1 MHELHDIATSTDW
14 IVLIVYVSAI
24 LLFGAYF
31 SKYNK
36 DTTDFFFGGR
46 RFTWWLVAISIV
58 ATGVS
63 SHSFIKYSAKGF
75 QYGFSSTMAYMNDWF
90 FMPFFMFGWLPI
102 IIYSKVRSI
111 PEYFE
116 RRFSPFTRFLVTVIQ
131 LVYLIGYIGIGFLT
145 MSKALLPM
153 MPESVTIFG
162 LSIHIGLTF
171 IVTVIAIITGSYI
184 TFGGQTAVI
193 FTDLLQGVKLLLSG
207 ILIFILGLVFLG
219 GWGNFWHSLPIEWKL
234 PLAHFNNPP
243 DFNFIGIFW
252 QDAIGGSVFFT
263 FLNMGLVMRFMATKN
278 VQEGRKAAAFN
289 ILFMLPL
296 SAFVVSNAGWL
307 AKAISVARPD
317 LIPADTNPDY
327 IFVVVTKI
335 LAFPGLFG
343 FLIAT
348 LVGALTTTISAL
360 LNAAA
365 AIYMN
370 DVEKT
375 IKAWLHKGKSP
386 VVQNEKKALFNAR
399 LATAVFTILG
409 ALAVIPYNTF
419 KTVYEAHGYFEATIT
434 PPLVVAIMFGVFWKR
449 YSSVSI
455 VTTLIGGISFMV
467 LGFHFPY
474 LLIKPFAHGT
484 PYTVEHPYMYIGA
497 LYNLLACFVV
507 ALLTTLLQNQ
517 FKKAVDWLKRRE
529 NHKTVI
535 GVLISFTVI
544 VVMMDIFKLA
554 TVEILFIL
562 TFLMTLSIALISS
575 YYSKYDPVKHT
586 AGLTVWSVRQ
596 AKEWFKGRKL
606 NEREGGTVKMNWKLK
621 ETDDDFANF
630 SVRDMEQMAADVG
643 DLVYISDA
651 RKYLGGLKSVHTSF
665 GEPHYETGVVYIS
678 KRHLEHSQFIE
689 GKTVAADKE
698 M

>member
-14 IVLIVYVSAI
+14 IVLVIYVSAI

-131 LVYLIGYIGIGFLT
+131 LVYLVGYIGIGFLT
-145 MSKALLPM
+145 MAKALLPM
-153 MPESVTIFG
+153 MPESISVFG
-162 LSIHIGLTF
+162 MNVHVGLTL

-193 FTDLLQGVKLLLSG
+193 FTDLLQGIKLLLSG

-219 GWGNFWHSLPIEWKL
+219 GWGNFWHSLPTEWKL

-307 AKAISVARPD
+307 AKAISVSRPD

-375 IKAWLHKGKSP
+375 LKKWLNKGKVLQKP
-386 VVQNEKKALFNAR
+386 NEKKALLNAR
-399 LATAVFTILG
+399 LATAVFTLFG

-434 PPLVVAIMFGVFWKR
+434 PPLVVAIMFGVFWRK
-449 YSSVSI
+449 YSSMSI
-455 VTTLIGGISFMV
+455 ITTLICGISFMI

-474 LLIKPFAHGT
+474 LLIRPFAHGT
-484 PYTVEHPYMYIGA
+484 PFTVDHPYMYVGA
-497 LYNLLACFVV
+497 LYNLLACFIV
-507 ALLTTLLQNQ
+507 ALLATLLQDR
-517 FKKAVDWLKRRE
+517 FRKGSDRLKKVN
-529 NHKTVI
+529 NHKTIITSLICFSLIVI
-535 GVLISFTVI
+535 L
-544 VVMMDIFKLA
+544 MDILELGS
-554 TVEILFIL
+554 VEVLFSL
-562 TFLMTLSIALISS
+562 TCLMTIAVALIAS
-575 YYSKYDPVKHT
+575 YYTKYDAETHT

-606 NEREGGTVKMNWKLK
+606 NEREGKKVKMSWKLK
-621 ETDDDFANF
+621 ESDEDEANF
-630 SVRDMEQMAADVG
+630 SVEDMKLMSADPG

-651 RKYLGGLKSVHTSF
+651 RKYLGGLKSVHTSC
-665 GEPHYETGVVYIS
+665 GEPHNETGIVYIS
-678 KRHLEHSQFIE
+678 KRHLEHSQFVE
-689 GKTVAADKE
+689 GRVVEADKE